1 MMAVVQEVRSV
12 DGSDGDRSEEGGVDG
27 GGGDLHSRERW
38 GLREFWDERQNDM
51 GRATIY
57 KFKNI
62 NSGSDLKLLLII
74 LKSRS
79 KRFWFQTAADEGI
92 ISSSLKLETLL
103 ISWSLII
110 NDLRSWTAIDMWSD
124 SSSKETAVDRAHP
137 ITIFLIVIGALPL
150 SNFAGDLSYL
160 NPLNVAQ

>member
-1 MMAVVQEVRSV
+1 
-12 DGSDGDRSEEGGVDG
+12 
-27 GGGDLHSRERW
+27 
-38 GLREFWDERQNDM
+38 M

-62 NSGSDLKLLLII
+62 NTGSDLKLLLII
-74 LKSRS
+74 LEFGP
-79 KRFWFQTAADEGI
+79 KRFWFQTAADEDT

-124 SSSKETAVDRAHP
+124 SSSKEIVANRAHR
-137 ITIFLIVIGALPL
+137 ITVFLIVIGALPL